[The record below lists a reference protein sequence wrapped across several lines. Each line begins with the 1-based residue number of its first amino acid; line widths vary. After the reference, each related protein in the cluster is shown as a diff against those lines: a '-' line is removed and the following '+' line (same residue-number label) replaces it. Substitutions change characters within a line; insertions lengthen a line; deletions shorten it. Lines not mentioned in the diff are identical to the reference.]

1 MLTAQLRAAIEGA
14 RTHAILNETLVPLIW
29 RGHAEGHLD
38 DNTAQSLAEAA
49 QRRRDGLRALA
60 VGNRAPAPGPQALPP
75 LQALPP
81 PQGRPR
87 RFPRRP
93 AQRAPD
99 RARSIER
106 RRRLA
111 ASGPMPPHLA
121 AYFTTGQAA
130 VLAIVAAEAGA
141 HGACERSLD
150 ELAARAGV
158 CRSIAK
164 RALREAVR
172 RGLVA
177 VELRPRKGRRH
188 DTNRVRL
195 VCASWRAWLL
205 RGGGTKRPATG
216 NLHSEDE
223 HSGEKAGA
231 SEGLPVPRRVHRGL
245 RRRGSRIVSEIKGEI
260 D

>member
-1 MLTAQLRAAIEGA
+1 MLASQLRAAIEGA

-49 QRRRDGLRALA
+49 QARRDGLRALA
-60 VGNRAPAPGPQALPP
+60 AGEAKSPTRTPVLGPPQA
-75 LQALPP
+75 
-81 PQGRPR
+81 RPG

-93 AQRAPD
+93 AQRSPD

-130 VLAIVAAEAGA
+130 VLAIVAAEAGP

-177 VELRPRKGRRH
+177 VELRPREGRRH
-188 DTNRVRL
+188 DTNRVRIL
-195 VCASWRAWLL
+195 CASWRAWLL
-205 RGGGTKRPATG
+205 RGGGKKGPATG
-216 NLHSEDE
+216 SHHSDDRD
-223 HSGEKAGA
+223 SGGKQRLGGPTNRDSDHPTSHTDDRA
-231 SEGLPVPRRVHRGL
+231 LRGSA
-245 RRRGSRIVSEIKGEI
+245 RRRN
-260 D
+260 

>member
-1 MLTAQLRAAIEGA
+1 MLAAQLRAAIEGA
-14 RTHAILNETLVPLIW
+14 RSLAILNETLVPLVW

-49 QRRRDGLRALA
+49 QRRRDGLRARA
-60 VGNRAPAPGPQALPP
+60 AGNGAPAPATR
-75 LQALPP
+75 ALPP
-81 PQGRPR
+81 PQGRPS

-93 AQRAPD
+93 AQRSPD
-99 RARSIER
+99 RGRSIER

-111 ASGPMPPHLA
+111 ASGPMPPQLA

-130 VLAIVAAEAGA
+130 VLAIVAAEAGP

-177 VELRPRKGRRH
+177 VELRPRQGRRH
-188 DTNRVRL
+188 DTNKVRI
-195 VCASWRAWLL
+195 VSASWRAWLL
-205 RGGGTKRPATG
+205 RGGGKKGPATG
-216 NLHSEDE
+216 NPHFEDGD
-223 HSGEKAGA
+223 SGEKQ
-231 SEGLPVPRRVHRGL
+231 RVTQAATHAPKRQQRSGNGRPEHRV
-245 RRRGSRIVSEIKGEI
+245 RER
-260 D
+260 

>member
-1 MLTAQLRAAIEGA
+1 MLAAQLRVAIEGA
-14 RTHAILNETLVPLIW
+14 RTHAILNESLVPLIW

-38 DNTAQSLAEAA
+38 DDAAQALAEAA
-49 QRRRDGLRALA
+49 QARRDGLRVLA
-60 VGNRAPAPGPQALPP
+60 AGNGPPASGA
-75 LQALPP
+75 QALPP
-81 PQGRPR
+81 PHERLS

-93 AQRAPD
+93 AQRSPD

-141 HGACERSLD
+141 NGSCERSID

-172 RGLVA
+172 RGLAA
-177 VELRPRKGRRH
+177 VEVRPREGRRH
-188 DTNRVRL
+188 DTNRVRI

-205 RGGGTKRPATG
+205 RGGGKNRTATG
-216 NLHSEDE
+216 NLQIEDGD
-223 HSGEKAGA
+223 SGERDRNGQGA
-231 SEGLPVPRRVHRGL
+231 NRAPRHQPPAPARHRWPAKVKP
-245 RRRGSRIVSEIKGEI
+245 SRPG
-260 D
+260 